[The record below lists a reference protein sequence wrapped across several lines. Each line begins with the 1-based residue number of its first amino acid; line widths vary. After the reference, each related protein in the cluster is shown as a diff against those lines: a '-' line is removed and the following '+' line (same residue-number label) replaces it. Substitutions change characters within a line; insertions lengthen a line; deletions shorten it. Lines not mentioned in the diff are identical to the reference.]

1 MPARPLIGIT
11 LFAVATDFPM
21 PTVIVI
27 LILLVVA
34 ALMLR
39 HLQRTFFYPRP
50 RSMPDAVDEN
60 IDATLKRFE
69 DALQQHAP
77 DVLAAL
83 QPGLPDERI
92 RAIESR
98 YRLRLTDDL
107 RALYRWRNGSSTD
120 EQIELIPGHRF
131 LPLEYAAEQREGL
144 RQQVSEQ
151 TLVQRIAYR
160 VFAGHR
166 TKWLTVLDDLCGDGY
181 FYDPSRRGSAG
192 SFFYHF
198 AEDRQYRFFPALS
211 NFLSGAIECYESGI
225 YRSGRRGRAGEDFAR
240 SFELWARYA
249 AWPGA

>member
-1 MPARPLIGIT
+1 M
-11 LFAVATDFPM
+11 ATA
-21 PTVIVI
+21 IVI
-27 LILLVVA
+27 LILLVIA
-34 ALMLR
+34 ALMFR
-39 HLQRTFFYPRP
+39 HFQRAFVYPRP
-50 RSMPDAVDEN
+50 RSMPDAVDESV
-60 IDATLKRFE
+60 DATLKRFE

-92 RAIESR
+92 RAIESQ

-107 RALYRWRNGSSTD
+107 RALYRWRNGSPTD

-144 RQQVSEQ
+144 RHQVSAQ
-151 TLVQRIAYR
+151 TLVQRIAYW
-160 VFAGHR
+160 VLAAHR

-181 FYDPSRRGSAG
+181 FYDQSRRGSDG

-198 AEDRQYRFFPALS
+198 AEDHQYRFFPTLS
-211 NFLSGAIECYESGI
+211 NFLTGAIECYESGI
-225 YRSGRRGRAGEDFAR
+225 YRSDRPGRAGEDFER